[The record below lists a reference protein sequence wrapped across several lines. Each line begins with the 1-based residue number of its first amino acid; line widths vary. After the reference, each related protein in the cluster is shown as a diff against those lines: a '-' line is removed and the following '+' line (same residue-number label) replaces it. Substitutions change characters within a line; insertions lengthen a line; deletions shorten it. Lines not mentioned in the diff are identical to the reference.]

1 MVLFP
6 RAASAW
12 LMAMAIGVL
21 PDPPAVRLPMQ
32 TIRAWERNGRV
43 RCSRARTERP
53 YSAPSGASNVATA
66 FAAALSLVQNSGA
79 RMGDERF
86 RNRECG
92 RKRTSQTIGRR
103 FGAGSELG
111 SGTGIGDQFLHQFR
125 QFFRGIH
132 AAVSL
137 GCQQHME

>member
-6 RAASAW
+6 RAVSAW
-12 LMAMAIGVL
+12 LIAMAIGVL

-32 TIRAWERNGRV
+32 RIRALGRNGRA

-53 YSAPSGASNVATA
+53 YKAPSGASNVATA

-86 RNRECG
+86 GGRECG
-92 RKRTSQTIGRR
+92 RKCASQTIGRR
-103 FGAGSELG
+103 FGAGPELG
-111 SGTGIGDQFLHQFR
+111 SGSGIGDQLLHQFR
-125 QFFRGIH
+125 QF
-132 AAVSL
+132 
-137 GCQQHME
+137 